1 MKIDGSGQRKT
12 QRGLCSRAHG
22 KRDPFDTSYCVAKRS
37 SDRSLTRRPYPQV
50 LQCQPRVARLSGTGV
65 KPVFGRCPGRSSA
78 RQPSPQVP
86 LWHPGVAKRSSIDAS
101 AQRPYPQ
108 VLQCHLCVARPSS
121 VDTLVTRPRPQV
133 RQSRLPVAK
142 QSSIGPFV
150 HEMGPFCGR
159 RGLDRVFL
167 HEMGPF
173 CGRRGPEWMLGRSFA
188 TATPPTGRPG
198 ASPRQ
203 RRRHDCVRCVGSGF
217 DLALRDGV
225 RIFE

>member
-37 SDRSLTRRPYPQV
+37 SGRFLARRPCPQV
-50 LQCQPRVARLSGTGV
+50 PQCHPRVARLSGTGV

-101 AQRPYPQ
+101 AQRPCPQ
-108 VLQCHLCVARPSS
+108 VLQGHLCVARPSS
-121 VDTLVTRPRPQV
+121 IDTLVTRPRPQV
-133 RQSRLPVAK
+133 RQSLLPVAK

-150 HEMGPFCGR
+150 HEMGPFCGH
-159 RGLDRVFL
+159 RGLDWVFL
-167 HEMGPF
+167 HEMGEP
-173 CGRRGPEWMLGRSFA
+173 
-188 TATPPTGRPG
+188 
-198 ASPRQ
+198 
-203 RRRHDCVRCVGSGF
+203 VRKVT
-217 DLALRDGV
+217 D
-225 RIFE
+225 

>member
-1 MKIDGSGQRKT
+1 MNFTKIDGRGRLREVCAPAHTGGGQ
-12 QRGLCSRAHG
+12 GH
-22 KRDPFDTSYCVAKRS
+22 PDTSYRVAKRSSGRSSARHPSPQVRQSHLPMAKQS

-78 RQPSPQVP
+78 RPPYLQVP
-86 LWHPGVAKRSSIDAS
+86 QG
-101 AQRPYPQ
+101 
-108 VLQCHLCVARPSS
+108 HLCVARPSS

-159 RGLDRVFL
+159 RG
-167 HEMGPF
+167 
-173 CGRRGPEWMLGRSFA
+173 PE
-188 TATPPTGRPG
+188 
-198 ASPRQ
+198 
-203 RRRHDCVRCVGSGF
+203 
-217 DLALRDGV
+217 
-225 RIFE
+225 